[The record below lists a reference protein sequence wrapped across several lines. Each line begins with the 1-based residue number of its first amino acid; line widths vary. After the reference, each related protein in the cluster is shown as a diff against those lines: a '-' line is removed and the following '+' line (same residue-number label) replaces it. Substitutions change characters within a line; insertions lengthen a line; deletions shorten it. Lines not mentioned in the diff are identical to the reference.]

1 MRRNPNLEWPSR
13 TVRTVLVLIASSL
26 VGSSVVSCTTDL
38 EDEKEEIQL
47 LFRAERIDE
56 AMPRLEALVDR
67 YPADL
72 ELNRLYGKA
81 LFALGSPSMAIWPLR
96 KATEAPE
103 ATPEDWVMLAKAHL
117 LGGSPTDAIAVV
129 DRLLERTP
137 GIIEAYDLRIEAN
150 IALNQSEKA
159 LEDVEFLL
167 DDRPQN
173 ESLLIA
179 KATLLVDLERAEE
192 AKETIAAARA
202 LMGESEEAEEWAARF
217 CAVDATFIYE
227 DGGEGHVERAL
238 ERWEACVESHPAD
251 ALVVG
256 EAVSFF
262 DANGRPDR
270 GEPILRRA
278 VEEAPK
284 NPGFR
289 IMLSQRLLAL
299 GELEEAEQELREAI
313 ALRGGM
319 QARSL
324 LIEMLSEQ
332 QRFDEALAV
341 LEEWIEAS
349 PNPSASMQIL
359 RADLIVRSDRFAA
372 AEEAI
377 AALPAEEFRNVLM
390 GRLMLRR
397 GEPREALELL
407 EKGIAL
413 WPSNAVA
420 RVLAA
425 EAAEQLGYF
434 DRAFNEYVEAC
445 RNEPGNWEALSRL
458 GAKHIAIRRSEP
470 FGQLFNRYIAERPNH
485 VDAIRLLFDVGL
497 AGGRQEF
504 SRSAIQRLAAIPM
517 GLALSR
523 SLAAKM
529 RARTK
534 PAEAVSI
541 LTQSHLD
548 LTSPRNADA
557 LATLVE
563 ILGPLERHKHA
574 IARADAAVAAHPDFP
589 RFHEIRAA
597 ALADSGA
604 PSAEIRAALERA
616 LELDANLAPAL
627 TRLGRLDAAEGRIEA
642 AVALFDRAAA
652 ADRENSTPEWAAI
665 EVLKDSGK
673 PSDIDA
679 RLEKLV
685 GRRIEHADAVD
696 LLARRLAERGK
707 DPERAKRYSDLA
719 ARLKAY

>member
-1 MRRNPNLEWPSR
+1 MGRSYPVESMRRNPNLEWPSR
-13 TVRTVLVLIASSL
+13 TVRTVLILIASSL

-38 EDEKEEIQL
+38 EDEKEEIQV
-47 LFRAERIDE
+47 LFRAKRIDE

-103 ATPEDWVMLAKAHL
+103 ATPEDWVMLAKAHV
-117 LGGSPTDAIAVV
+117 LGGSPTDTIAVI
-129 DRLLERTP
+129 DQLLERTP

-167 DDRPQN
+167 DDRPYN
-173 ESLLIA
+173 ESLLMA
-179 KATLLVDLERAEE
+179 RATLLVELERAEE
-192 AKETIAAARA
+192 AKEAIAAARA
-202 LMGESEEAEEWAARF
+202 VMGEIEEAEEWAARF

-227 DGGEGHVERAL
+227 DGGAGHVERAL
-238 ERWEACVESHPAD
+238 EGWEACAESHPTD
-251 ALVVG
+251 ALVVS

-262 DANGRPDR
+262 DANGRPGR

-284 NPGFR
+284 NPDFR
-289 IMLSQRLLAL
+289 IMLSQRLSAL
-299 GELEEAEQELREAI
+299 GEFEEAEQELREAI

-377 AALPAEEFRNVLM
+377 EALPAEEFRNVLM

-413 WPSNAVA
+413 WPNNSVA

-425 EAAEQLGYF
+425 EAAEQLGDF

-445 RNEPGNWEALSRL
+445 RSEPENWEALSRL
-458 GAKHIAIRRSEP
+458 GAMHIAMRRSEP

-485 VDAIRLLFDVGL
+485 ADAIRLFFDVGL

-504 SRSAIQRLAAIPM
+504 SRSAIQRLAVIPT

-523 SLAAKM
+523 SLQKCAHA
-529 RARTK
+529 
-534 PAEAVSI
+534 
-541 LTQSHLD
+541 QS
-548 LTSPRNADA
+548 P
-557 LATLVE
+557 
-563 ILGPLERHKHA
+563 P
-574 IARADAAVAAHPDFP
+574 
-589 RFHEIRAA
+589 
-597 ALADSGA
+597 
-604 PSAEIRAALERA
+604 
-616 LELDANLAPAL
+616 
-627 TRLGRLDAAEGRIEA
+627 
-642 AVALFDRAAA
+642 
-652 ADRENSTPEWAAI
+652 
-665 EVLKDSGK
+665 K
-673 PSDIDA
+673 PS
-679 RLEKLV
+679 RSS
-685 GRRIEHADAVD
+685 RRAIWT
-696 LLARRLAERGK
+696 
-707 DPERAKRYSDLA
+707 
-719 ARLKAY
+719 